1 MNDRG
6 MNLESGS
13 IISGSPW
20 PKLVEVKLAE
30 DLGLNIRIVVAIQHT
45 RDHVDRL
52 LPKIKISTHS

>member
-1 MNDRG
+1 
-6 MNLESGS
+6 MNLEPGS

-30 DLGLNIRIVVAIQHT
+30 DLGLYIRIVVAIQHT